1 MVRQLLTLARRN
13 QSERVTVDL
22 QLSSS
27 MCANCATALSTGFRQ
42 KPYNLQDLAM
52 EQALHTHPFEKMP
65 AEKKLQL

>member
-1 MVRQLLTLARRN
+1 
-13 QSERVTVDL
+13 
-22 QLSSS
+22 